1 MPPGEITIAKK
12 TETKEGVSASSSEF
26 CHINPNAHPLVFGAQ
41 GLLCLPQ
48 NQLYNQGMNST
59 VPKLI
64 KGLRNGA
71 WEMFVDSTFLP
82 KRASSSTPLSV
93 ISDQSYSV
101 FQNS

>member
-1 MPPGEITIAKK
+1 MSPGKITMAKK

-26 CHINPNAHPLVFGAQ
+26 CHTNPNALPLVFGVQ
-41 GLLCLPQ
+41 DLLCLPQ
-48 NQLYNQGMNST
+48 GMNTT

-64 KGLRNGA
+64 KELRNGA

-82 KRASSSTPLSV
+82 KTASSSTPLSV